1 MKSSELRDLST
12 DELQQKAIDARGEL
26 FGAKVKHSTGQ
37 LENTAQLKDLRRV
50 VARVNTLLRERQEAI
65 S

>member
-1 MKSSELRDLST
+1 MKASELRDLST
-12 DELQQKAIDARGEL
+12 DELYQKALEVQGEL
-26 FGAKVKHSTGQ
+26 FGAKVRHATGQ

-50 VARVNTLLRERQEAI
+50 VARVNTLLRERQEAN